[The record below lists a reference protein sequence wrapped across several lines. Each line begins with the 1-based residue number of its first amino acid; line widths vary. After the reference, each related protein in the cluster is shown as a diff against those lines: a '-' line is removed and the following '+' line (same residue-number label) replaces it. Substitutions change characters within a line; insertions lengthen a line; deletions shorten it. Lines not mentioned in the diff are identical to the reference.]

1 MEVNRSLDIDLEA
14 RVETVDAALVSS
26 LMQIPSSQD
35 STSFD
40 SSNIDEMLFQAE
52 MINYL

>member
-14 RVETVDAALVSS
+14 RVETVDATLVSS
-26 LMQIPSSQD
+26 LMKMPSSQD
-35 STSFD
+35 GTSLD

-52 MINYL
+52 MITYL